1 MKKVFIIILMCLLLT
16 NMVFLILSTLI
27 GVINKGNKYEFISN
41 LQLLKEVHTRL
52 NNKETALKIINSNEA
67 CVKKILDVS
76 EKFCLIEKWRC
87 IYSMNV
93 ATDIDVLQFLG
104 FEDSKIDLI
113 QEKVKPFIKLEELR
127 LRLDTIFFVGSLVHF
142 IFSMVYVFCL
152 FTR

>member
-1 MKKVFIIILMCLLLT
+1 MFRILMCLLLT
-16 NMVFLILSTLI
+16 NMVFLILSTLV
-27 GVINKGNKYEFISN
+27 GAINEWNKYEFISN
-41 LQLLKEVHTRL
+41 PQLLNEVHARL
-52 NNKETALKIINSNEA
+52 SDKETFIKITNSKEP

-76 EKFCLIEKWRC
+76 TKFCLIEKWRG
-87 IYSMNV
+87 IYFMNV
-93 ATDIDVLQFLG
+93 ATDIDVLQFLE

-127 LRLDTIFFVGSLVHF
+127 LRLDTIFFVGSFVHF

>member
-1 MKKVFIIILMCLLLT
+1 MFRILMCLLLT
-16 NMVFLILSTLI
+16 NMVFLILSTLV
-27 GVINKGNKYEFISN
+27 GAINKGNKYEFIGS
-41 LQLLKEVHTRL
+41 LQLLKEVHARL
-52 NNKETALKIINSNEA
+52 SDKETFIKITNSKEP

-76 EKFCLIEKWRC
+76 EKFCLIEKWRV
-87 IYSMNV
+87 IYFMNV
-93 ATDIDVLQFLG
+93 ATDIDVLQFLE

-127 LRLDTIFFVGSLVHF
+127 LRLDTIFFVGSFVHF

>member
-1 MKKVFIIILMCLLLT
+1 MFRILMCLLLT
-16 NMVFLILSTLI
+16 NMVFLILSTLV
-27 GVINKGNKYEFISN
+27 GAINKGNRYEFIGS
-41 LQLLKEVHTRL
+41 LQLLNEVHARL
-52 NNKETALKIINSNEA
+52 SDKETFIKITNSKEP

-76 EKFCLIEKWRC
+76 EKFCLIEKWRV
-87 IYSMNV
+87 IYFMNV
-93 ATDIDVLQFLG
+93 ATDIDVLQFLE

-127 LRLDTIFFVGSLVHF
+127 LRLDTIFFVGSFVHF

>member
-1 MKKVFIIILMCLLLT
+1 MFRILMCLLLT
-16 NMVFLILSTLI
+16 NMVFLILSTLV
-27 GVINKGNKYEFISN
+27 GAINKGNKYEFIGS
-41 LQLLKEVHTRL
+41 LQLLNEVHARL
-52 NNKETALKIINSNEA
+52 SDKETFIKITNSKEP

-76 EKFCLIEKWRC
+76 EKFCLIEKWRV
-87 IYSMNV
+87 IYFMNV
-93 ATDIDVLQFLG
+93 ATDIDVLQFLE

-127 LRLDTIFFVGSLVHF
+127 LRLDTIFFVGSFVHF